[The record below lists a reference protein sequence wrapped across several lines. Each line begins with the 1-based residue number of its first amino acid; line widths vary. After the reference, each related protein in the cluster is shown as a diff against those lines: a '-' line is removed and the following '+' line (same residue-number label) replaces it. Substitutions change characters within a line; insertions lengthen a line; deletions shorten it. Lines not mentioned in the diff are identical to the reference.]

1 MKYYMFAALAV
12 CALSVNAQQSSITE
26 AEGYS
31 CMGVDYSKKQT
42 EQLALQDAKRQA
54 VEFSKSYIESA
65 TEMENFNLKR
75 DLVKAFAQAEV
86 QVLTIIEQQWDDPT
100 SSDCYTVRIQAE
112 VIPIAQDLKEIA
124 EAGGFQNDPSAPL
137 TVRIWTNKAE
147 LVENEALK
155 IYLRGNKPF
164 FGRIIY
170 QDASGLKLQLLPNPY
185 RQDAYFQGGVN
196 YEVPGGLDKFD
207 MIVQGP
213 FGKETVSVYASTAPL
228 GDIDTNNLGPVLQV
242 QAQDIAKKT
251 RGIKVIARPV
261 DSTQGSN
268 QVISR
273 VNEFA
278 EDQVMLTTRSAP

>member
-1 MKYYMFAALAV
+1 MP
-12 CALSVNAQQSSITE
+12 I
-26 AEGYS
+26 
-31 CMGVDYSKKQT
+31 SK
-42 EQLALQDAKRQA
+42 
-54 VEFSKSYIESA
+54 
-65 TEMENFNLKR
+65 
-75 DLVKAFAQAEV
+75 
-86 QVLTIIEQQWDDPT
+86 
-100 SSDCYTVRIQAE
+100 
-112 VIPIAQDLKEIA
+112 
-124 EAGGFQNDPSAPL
+124 
-137 TVRIWTNKAE
+137 
-147 LVENEALK
+147 
-155 IYLRGNKPF
+155 
-164 FGRIIY
+164 
-170 QDASGLKLQLLPNPY
+170 
-185 RQDAYFQGGVN
+185 GGVN

-207 MIVQGP
+207 MVVQGP

>member
-1 MKYYMFAALAV
+1 MKYYLLVLVAA

-54 VEFSKSYIESA
+54 VEFSKSYIEST
-65 TEMENFNLKR
+65 TEMENFSLKR

-86 QVLTIIEQQWDDPT
+86 QVLTIVEQKWDDPT
-100 SSDCYTVRIQAE
+100 SGDCYTIRIQAE
-112 VIPIAQDLKEIA
+112 VIPVAQDLKKIA
-124 EAGGFQNDPSAPL
+124 EAGGFKDDPSAPL

-147 LVENEALK
+147 LLENEALK
-155 IYLRGNKPF
+155 VYLKGNKPF

-170 QDASGLKLQLLPNPY
+170 QDASGMQLQLLPNPY
-185 RQDAYFQGGVN
+185 RQEAYFQGGVL
-196 YEVPGGLDKFD
+196 YEVPSGLDQFD
-207 MIVQGP
+207 MVVQAP
-213 FGKETVSVYASTAPL
+213 FGRESVPVYASTAPL
-228 GDIDTNNLGPVLQV
+228 GDIDTSSLGPVLQV
-242 QAQDIAKKT
+242 QTQDVAKKT
-251 RGIKVIARPV
+251 RGIKVVARPV
-261 DSTQGSN
+261 GSSQGSN
-268 QVISR
+268 PVISR